1 MKRAGFTG
9 YIYDFNVDYNSIAV
23 DKIKVIHNYLMKKN
37 DTVQNV

>member
-9 YIYDFNVDYNSIAV
+9 YICDFSVDYNSIAV